1 MRFEKNDP
9 APKPTPEDLKGFQPP
24 PGMEPEVLDRS
35 FLERNIDTKIDTG
48 KVVAKEKRNI
58 LQTEIGT
65 WAEILSKVDSAPLEA
80 YHLYMGYGDPES
92 DADDIPEEAYVKMW
106 NARAKEDPEAALLEE
121 RLIDI
126 DSLTKTAERLA
137 IKDPARFLEL
147 TFDFIFD
154 ANKDFERPES
164 HSVYIKNYDRL
175 VSIAKNTLKKKD
187 PEAYEEYNKKQKLYE

>member
-1 MRFEKNDP
+1 MGFEKYEP

-35 FLERNIDTKIDTG
+35 FVERNIDTE

-58 LQTEIGT
+58 LQTQIGT

-80 YHLYMGYGDPES
+80 YHLYMGYGDPE
-92 DADDIPEEAYVKMW
+92 DIEADDIPEEAYVKMW
-106 NARAKEDPEAALLEE
+106 NARAKEDPEAALFEE
-121 RLIDI
+121 RHIDI

-147 TFDFIFD
+147 TFNFIFD